1 MRTMATLMASITL
14 VTTALFA
21 YALTTADEQ
30 PAPPAVA
37 RVASR

>member
-1 MRTMATLMASITL
+1 MRTMATLMASIVL

-21 YALTTADEQ
+21 HALATDDGQ
-30 PAPPAVA
+30 PAPTVA

>member
-1 MRTMATLMASITL
+1 MRAMATLMASIAL

-21 YALTTADEQ
+21 HALATVEEQ
-30 PAPPAVA
+30 PAPTVG